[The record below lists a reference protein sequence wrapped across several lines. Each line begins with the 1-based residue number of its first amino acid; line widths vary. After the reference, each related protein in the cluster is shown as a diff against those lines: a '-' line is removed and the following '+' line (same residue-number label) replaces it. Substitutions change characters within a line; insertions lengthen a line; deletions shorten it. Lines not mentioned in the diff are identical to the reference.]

1 MLSAIYDR
9 LVAAGMELP
18 TTWVDEINTW
28 GLQVALFRQYAEG
41 EHRAKL
47 TTEMRDMLRISGSVL
62 DSFNL
67 NYCDLVIAKMG
78 DRLTVAGIEA
88 DTPTATAWSEE
99 VLSYNRIDGLQMDVH
114 DAALRDGITFVMV
127 TFDNDDQQPMLAQ
140 ELAWDGDTGVIP
152 VYDRMGKRIK
162 AAVKVW
168 YDAGTDRRVNFY
180 FPDRVEKYDS
190 DMGGGLRVHLDDG
203 EPQHAEP
210 MGEINGVVP
219 WVNVANGMPIGVPV
233 VPFVNRAKARLS
245 YGVSEI
251 ASVIPGQDALNR
263 TLVSMV
269 MTAELSAFQIKV
281 ARGFEPPAAVA
292 PGSIITIGKEG
303 LSKDQ
308 VADMSVLEQASLV
321 PFISEAQF
329 LIEQISNV
337 SQTPLPGQS
346 GDTAS
351 GESLKQREVGLLG
364 KVKRFQV
371 KGGNAWEDVMR
382 VAVNVQNAFGGRA
395 APTVK
400 RWACKW
406 ENAELRNNKEVVEN
420 VVKLWDRIGDEQGL
434 REIAPVFKWDETQ
447 IQKILTQKRAQMV
460 AALANLP
467 GFDNFNVQ

>member
-1 MLSAIYDR
+1 M
-9 LVAAGMELP
+9 
-18 TTWVDEINTW
+18 
-28 GLQVALFRQYAEG
+28 
-41 EHRAKL
+41 
-47 TTEMRDMLRISGSVL
+47 
-62 DSFNL
+62 
-67 NYCDLVIAKMG
+67 
-78 DRLTVAGIEA
+78 
-88 DTPTATAWSEE
+88 
-99 VLSYNRIDGLQMDVH
+99 
-114 DAALRDGITFVMV
+114 
-127 TFDNDDQQPMLAQ
+127 
-140 ELAWDGDTGVIP
+140 
-152 VYDRMGKRIK
+152 
-162 AAVKVW
+162 
-168 YDAGTDRRVNFY
+168 
-180 FPDRVEKYDS
+180 
-190 DMGGGLRVHLDDG
+190 
-203 EPQHAEP
+203 
-210 MGEINGVVP
+210 
-219 WVNVANGMPIGVPV
+219 
-233 VPFVNRAKARLS
+233 
-245 YGVSEI
+245 
-251 ASVIPGQDALNR
+251 
-263 TLVSMV
+263 
-269 MTAELSAFQIKV
+269 
-281 ARGFEPPAAVA
+281 
-292 PGSIITIGKEG
+292 
-303 LSKDQ
+303 
-308 VADMSVLEQASLV
+308 